1 MGIYFLH
8 RHLYAGRYIPWG
20 NSTCMIDKNL
30 IIEQIKENLKS
41 VYDPEIS
48 VNVYDLGLIYNI
60 VVNDDMYCNVLMS
73 LTSAWCPSADEI
85 VADVKYSA
93 TIVDGIKDCNVEITF
108 DPQWGPHMMSDEA
121 KIELGLWEE

>member
-1 MGIYFLH
+1 
-8 RHLYAGRYIPWG
+8 
-20 NSTCMIDKNL
+20 MIDKNL

-60 VVNDDMYCNVLMS
+60 AVNDDMCCNVLMS
-73 LTSAWCPSADEI
+73 LTSAWCPSSDEI

-93 TIVDGIKDCNVEITF
+93 TTVDGIKDCNVEITF
-108 DPQWGPHMMSDEA
+108 EPQWGPHMMSDEA